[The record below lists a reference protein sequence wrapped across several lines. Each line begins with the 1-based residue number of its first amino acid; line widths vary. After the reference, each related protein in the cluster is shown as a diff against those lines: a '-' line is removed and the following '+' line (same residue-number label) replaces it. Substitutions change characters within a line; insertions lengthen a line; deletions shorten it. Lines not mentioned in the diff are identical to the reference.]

1 MEGFLNYIID
11 KYLLFL
17 TISIVLVFALIG
29 YFVDMR
35 RKKNDPFHVE
45 KKDDISLENI
55 AVSNNV
61 ALGDALSQNA
71 GINTSIDTASST
83 VTMASQA
90 MGQDDNMN
98 GGNQL

>member
-1 MEGFLNYIID
+1 MEVFLNYIID

-35 RKKNDPFHVE
+35 RKKNDPFRVE
-45 KKDDISLENI
+45 KKDDINLENI
-55 AVSNNV
+55 VVSNNV

-71 GINTSIDTASST
+71 GINTSIDAASST

-90 MGQDDNMN
+90 MNQDNNMN